1 MTTVADFNVATD
13 LKVEMFLPNEVDNLF
28 IIGISTIGGTDV
40 LGASNAFIIGTSLI
54 GSADIL
60 TDNTMPGFDWIPLEG
75 ITASATIN
83 TGGRVTSSLYY
94 QPEAGTASV
103 TMQSLNYD
111 PTVNNSVRPGAK
123 IRIRVDDGLINKTLF
138 NGWVDTINVGYGA
151 EGWNT
156 INIAATDV
164 WKRIVNTRVA
174 TYDTTIYHGG
184 SHATPLEAIT
194 LAVENAGYAMSA
206 DSVALNHKLPTVS
219 KTNVIVNTFINDALK
234 TGLGISWVDQETGEV
249 VVVPRPTYSTTAPVG
264 TWTIGNNHGEPY
276 HLCMSDIKVQADGD
290 VIFNSLRVE
299 NSNDSAEYVVKIDQD
314 SIDLYGQMALDVQLN
329 TTPDGQLTK
338 WTDEVFAQSPTKLV
352 KTVQTP
358 AINRQGTLT
367 DAAFFTP
374 GTLIGVKYTEAPLD
388 INDYYSVVKVSHSI
402 SPDQWF
408 TNLELWKEF

>member
-13 LKVEMFLPNEVDNLF
+13 LKVEMFLPSEVDNLF
-28 IIGISTIGGTDV
+28 IIGVSKLGGDDV

-138 NGWVDTINVGYGA
+138 NGWVDTINVAYGA

-156 INIAATDV
+156 INIAATDA
-164 WKRIVNTRVA
+164 WKRIVNTRVD

-184 SHATPLEAIT
+184 NHATPLEAIT

-299 NSNDSAEYVVKIDQD
+299 NSNNAAEYVVKTDQD

-329 TTPDGQLTK
+329 TTPDGQLVK

-352 KTVQTP
+352 KAVQTP